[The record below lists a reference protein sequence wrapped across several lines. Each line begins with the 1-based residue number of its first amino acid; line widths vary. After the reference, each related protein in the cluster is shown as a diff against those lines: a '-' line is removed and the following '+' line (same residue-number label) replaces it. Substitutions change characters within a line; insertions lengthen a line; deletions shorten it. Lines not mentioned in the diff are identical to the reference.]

1 MSFDGIRVDH
11 GALDQASADLVNAAK
26 RIETRLNDLE
36 NELSP
41 LASDWTGSAKESY
54 RQAKQTW
61 DNAMSE
67 MIVLLQQVGGAV
79 QSSNDEYRAADAR
92 GANRF
97 S

>member
-11 GALDQASADLVNAAK
+11 GALDQAATDLKSTAK
-26 RIETRLNDLE
+26 KIEARLDDLE
-36 NELSP
+36 NQLKP

-61 DNAMSE
+61 DTAINE
-67 MIVLLQQVGGAV
+67 MVVLLDQVGMAV
-79 QSSNDEYRAADAR
+79 QSSNEEYKAADSR
-92 GANRF
+92 GAGRF

>member
-11 GALDQASADLVNAAK
+11 GALDTAAMDLKTAAK
-26 RIETRLNDLE
+26 KIEQRLTDLE
-36 NELSP
+36 NELKP

-61 DNAMSE
+61 DTAISE
-67 MIVLLQQVGGAV
+67 MVVLLDQVGNAV
-79 QSSNDEYRAADAR
+79 SSSNDEYRAADAR
-92 GANRF
+92 GAGRF

>member
-11 GALDQASADLVNAAK
+11 GALDQASMDLKSTAK
-26 RIETRLNDLE
+26 KIETRLDELE
-36 NELSP
+36 NQLAP

-61 DNAMSE
+61 DTAINE
-67 MIVLLQQVGGAV
+67 MVALLDQVGMAV
-79 QSSNDEYRAADAR
+79 SSSNDEYKAADAR
-92 GANRF
+92 GAGRF